1 MTNSNRSERFF
12 KEQDRFTFGT
22 NKSCVLFMVL
32 VCKMMMQSTN
42 LQKASINLEL
52 THFCVQHL
60 PPTNINKSNSTTL
73 CHLLNQCCQLCTNQD
88 QTRRHSNTFES
99 INVEELVPLFLIIL
113 IVRPSFKI
121 MMSQFCI
128 FSCPCRRKKNG
139 RCLHCQSLEDLFK
152 EIHGDH
158 HQNDE
163 VDDSSTFP

>member
-1 MTNSNRSERFF
+1 
-12 KEQDRFTFGT
+12 
-22 NKSCVLFMVL
+22 MVL

-42 LQKASINLEL
+42 LRKASINLEL

-60 PPTNINKSNSTTL
+60 PPTNINKSNITTL
-73 CHLLNQCCQLCTNQD
+73 PSSQSVLPTFLKIKTKQGTILIHLSQST
-88 QTRRHSNTFES
+88 
-99 INVEELVPLFLIIL
+99 EELVPLFLIIL